1 MSNFTNGAY
10 KVLSI
15 KVRGNY
21 LPVGCLTENSF
32 SESVETISTTVRTNP
47 NGWSTS
53 RPTIQSYNIDFSGL
67 ILQDSLSAEFCTFND
82 IRTFKRGRELIEWK
96 IENDVGVSDYGKG
109 YIVSLGDTA
118 NIDEFV
124 SFNGS
129 ITGYGEPISN
139 PDIIGALDEELNFEL

>member
-47 NGWSTS
+47 NGWATS

-67 ILQDSLSAEFCTFND
+67 ILQDSLSATFCTFND

-139 PDIIGALDEELNFEL
+139 PDITGALDEELNFEL